1 MLYSYTKLWHK
12 RGDFMRAN
20 LEISFQ
26 INWKYQYNIIILVQ
40 AMILN
45 WTWRRKIPKILSMI
59 KGYEYN
65 NRSYKMYTF
74 SKLYGKFSVNSKSGI
89 ITFFDKVNL
98 IVSSLDT
105 RFIQY
110 LASNVIMEDNLRLG
124 KNAVKVNKI
133 ETSYNELGNSE
144 KNIYKITYITVYS
157 TFAKCWQKKTYYY
170 SPYEEEFN
178 ELIRN
183 NLINKYKALYNKF
196 PQNDSFDIRLLSTRK
211 PKESVLN
218 YKGTIIKGWNGEFLI
233 KGSKELFQIAY
244 DAGLGSKKFS
254 RFWLHWIKK

>member
-1 MLYSYTKLWHK
+1 
-12 RGDFMRAN
+12 MRAN
-20 LEISFQ
+20 LEISFSDTLEVP
-26 INWKYQYNIIILVQ
+26 IQYNYLVQ

-45 WTWRRKIPKILSMI
+45 WLGDEKYQKFIHD

-74 SKLYGKFSVNSKSGI
+74 SKLYGKFSVDSKNGT

-110 LASNVIMEDNLRLG
+110 LASNVIMEDNLILG
-124 KNAVKVNKI
+124 KNSVKVNKI

-144 KNIYKITYITVYS
+144 KIYTKSPITVYS
-157 TFAKCWQKKTYYY
+157 TLQNADKKKTYYY
-170 SPYEEEFN
+170 SPYEEEFS

-196 PQNDSFDIRLLSTRK
+196 PQNHSFDIKLLSTRE

-233 KGSKELFQIAY
+233 KGSKELLQIAY
-244 DAGLGSKKFS
+244 DAGLGSKNSQGFGCIE
-254 RFWLHWIKK
+254 LKK

>member
-1 MLYSYTKLWHK
+1 
-12 RGDFMRAN
+12 MRAN
-20 LEISFQ
+20 LEISFSDKLEVP
-26 INWKYQYNIIILVQ
+26 IQYNYLVQ

-45 WTWRRKIPKILSMI
+45 WLGDEKYQKFIHD

-74 SKLYGKFSVNSKSGI
+74 SKLYGKFSVNSKNGI

-124 KNAVKVNKI
+124 KNSVKVNKI

-144 KNIYKITYITVYS
+144 KIYTKSPITVYS
-157 TFAKCWQKKTYYY
+157 TLQNADKKKTYYY

-196 PQNDSFDIRLLSTRK
+196 PQNDSFDIKLLSTRE

-233 KGSKELFQIAY
+233 KGSKELLQIAY
-244 DAGLGSKKFS
+244 DAGLGSKNSQGFGCIE
-254 RFWLHWIKK
+254 LKK

>member
-1 MLYSYTKLWHK
+1 
-12 RGDFMRAN
+12 MRAN
-20 LEISFQ
+20 LEISFSDKLEVP
-26 INWKYQYNIIILVQ
+26 IQYNYLVQ

-45 WTWRRKIPKILSMI
+45 WLGDEKYQKFIHD

-74 SKLYGKFSVNSKSGI
+74 SKLYGKFSVDSKNGT

-110 LASNVIMEDNLRLG
+110 LASNVIMEDNLILG
-124 KNAVKVNKI
+124 KNSVKVNKI

-144 KNIYKITYITVYS
+144 KIYTKSPITVYS
-157 TFAKCWQKKTYYY
+157 TLQNADKKKTYYY
-170 SPYEEEFN
+170 SPYEEEFS

-233 KGSKELFQIAY
+233 KGSKELLQIAY
-244 DAGLGSKKFS
+244 DAGLGSKNSQGFGCIE
-254 RFWLHWIKK
+254 LKK